1 MLLIPSPSALRL
13 LLSECE
19 IFARYYGLVFNAN
32 KTQLICFRLK
42 PNLMLPVGMFRFL
55 GHPLCFMNS
64 VIHLGHILQLN
75 LDDKDD
81 INRVSLDMCR
91 KANDLLHVFK
101 SCDPTVKTFLFTTHC
116 LSLYG
121 AISWSVAN
129 KQLRSL
135 EVAFNKIWILP
146 MQCHAGI
153 LHCVAQAPSV
163 INRIVDLF
171 TASYLKASA
180 NGCPLIRHIATRS
193 RHVFCTLPSDTTG
206 DANRI
211 TQKNYDLLCSSVV

>member
-1 MLLIPSPSALRL
+1 MPQS
-13 LLSECE
+13 
-19 IFARYYGLVFNAN
+19 
-32 KTQLICFRLK
+32 Q
-42 PNLMLPVGMFRFL
+42 
-55 GHPLCFMNS
+55 H
-64 VIHLGHILQLN
+64 
-75 LDDKDD
+75 
-81 INRVSLDMCR
+81 
-91 KANDLLHVFK
+91 LLHVFK

-121 AISWSVAN
+121 AISWSLAN

-135 EVAFNKIWILP
+135 KVAFNNLLRKIWILP

-180 NGCPLIRHIATRS
+180 NACPLIRHIATRS
-193 RHVFCTLPSDTTG
+193 HHVFCTLPSDTTG
-206 DANRI
+206 DANRT
-211 TQKNYDLLCSSVV
+211 TQKNYGMLCSSVVQDIRLQHPTFVSTELSNSILYSICCD